1 MHSCLLLKVHFQ
13 EFQLGVP
20 ESAKTEVGAFGKQDR
35 DRSTNKTE
43 LLRWGNIACIL
54 VSSKVVYSFRYV

>member
-1 MHSCLLLKVHFQ
+1 MLKVHVE

-43 LLRWGNIACIL
+43 LLRWGNIVCIL
-54 VSSKVVYSFRYV
+54 VRSKVVCSFRYV